1 MSAIPQRY
9 LEIITP
15 LIAQARAF
23 LEKGE
28 PLAPI
33 AFVGNFTTGA
43 IAPVAIAT
51 DTIDAK
57 DRIADSIR
65 LLAGQMDADF
75 VFLLME
81 AYSLRPDKVP
91 RYEEILD
98 EYGSLANCSANWR
111 MDVVSLTLE
120 TSITRTGP
128 PHGPGDLIPACGP
141 CPSANLLKKSVSC
154 RLSSCSRRPASSHLP
169 PVEVCD
175 ESPRGLSDD
184 RAQEERGAASLCR
197 R

>member
-9 LEIITP
+9 LEIINP

-91 RYEEILD
+91 RYEEIID
-98 EYGSLANCSANWR
+98 EYGSLANCPANWR
-111 MDVVSLTLE
+111 MEVVSLTLE
-120 TSITRTGP
+120 TLHGVWVAQPMVKPKGVSKKKRTFGTP
-128 PHGPGDLIPACGP
+128 EFRHFTEVQGRFVDLLPAKAAMTEG
-141 CPSANLLKKSVSC
+141 SG
-154 RLSSCSRRPASSHLP
+154 RLH
-169 PVEVCD
+169 
-175 ESPRGLSDD
+175 
-184 RAQEERGAASLCR
+184 
-197 R
+197 

>member
-9 LEIITP
+9 LEIINP
-15 LIAQARAF
+15 VIAQARAF

-33 AFVGNFTTGA
+33 AFVGNFTSGA
-43 IAPVAIAT
+43 IAPVAVPT

-81 AYSLRPDKVP
+81 AYSLRPDKVA
-91 RYEEILD
+91 RYEAILD
-98 EYGSLANCSANWR
+98 EYGSLANCPANWR
-111 MDVVSLTLE
+111 IDVVSLTLE
-120 TSITRTGP
+120 TLHGVWVAQPAVKPKGVSKKKRTFGAP
-128 PHGPGDLIPACGP
+128 EFKLFTEVQGRFVDLLPGKADL
-141 CPSANLLKKSVSC
+141 
-154 RLSSCSRRPASSHLP
+154 
-169 PVEVCD
+169 
-175 ESPRGLSDD
+175 
-184 RAQEERGAASLCR
+184 AAGSGKLH
-197 R
+197 